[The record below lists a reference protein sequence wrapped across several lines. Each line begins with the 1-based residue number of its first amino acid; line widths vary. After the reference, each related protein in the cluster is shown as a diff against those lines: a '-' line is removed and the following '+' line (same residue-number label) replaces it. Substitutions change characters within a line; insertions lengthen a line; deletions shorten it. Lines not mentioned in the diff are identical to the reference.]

1 MQFKQSMKLL
11 TLSLAIVL
19 AYHGSGFAS
28 GINARGT
35 VTVVE
40 YNGCVD
46 DLNAAIDGWTKC
58 ASDAEKALVK
68 AKGDIARI
76 TAAADSENKHAFMS
90 GFFVG
95 GVSVG
100 ALLALLLI
108 LL

>member
-46 DLNAAIDGWTKC
+46 DLNAAIDGWTTC

-68 AKGDIARI
+68 AKADIAQIR
-76 TAAADSENKHAFMS
+76 AGADAEKKDAFAS
-90 GFFVG
+90 GFFTG
-95 GVSVG
+95 GLSI
-100 ALLALLLI
+100 AAIITLLLI
-108 LL
+108 LF